1 MLFFLHLVFLL
12 VLNTGADVLVGI
24 TCMCLLVSLYVLVG
38 ANMPLFELLYLL
50 LVLLH
55 VLVSVSVC

>member
-1 MLFFLHLVFLL
+1 M
-12 VLNTGADVLVGI
+12 GADVLVVI
-24 TCMCLLVSLYVLVG
+24 TCMCLLVSLYVLAG

>member
-1 MLFFLHLVFLL
+1 MPFFPHFVFLL
-12 VLNTGADVLVGI
+12 VSNMGADVLVVI
-24 TCMCLLVSLYVLVG
+24 TCICLLVSLYVLVG
-38 ANMPLFELLYLL
+38 ANMSLSELLYLL